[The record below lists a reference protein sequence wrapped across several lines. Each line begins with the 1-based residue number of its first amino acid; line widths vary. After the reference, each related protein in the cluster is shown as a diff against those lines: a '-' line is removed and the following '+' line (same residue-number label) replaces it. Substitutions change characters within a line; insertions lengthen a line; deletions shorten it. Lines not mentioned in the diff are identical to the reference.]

1 MAIEKRKAHPNIGNG
16 NVVTVTVPLKKRNGK
31 DCKNE
36 RKVRRRAINILKDQ
50 CLFGSNA
57 AISSLTVKLITEEN
71 IAKERTFEEETERG
85 LEMEK
90 ELTKPTSMSSL
101 PSFKHQ
107 ETGMDECTHDKKN
120 NITVEVEELY
130 IPDAADSSIMKGSLE
145 GKMICLAGDS
155 SNTDLRDSLTDLI
168 TVAGGSVSNNTT
180 NCGKSNLCIN
190 IAYALSSY

>member
-1 MAIEKRKAHPNIGNG
+1 MYKIVRK
-16 NVVTVTVPLKKRNGK
+16 K
-31 DCKNE
+31 E
-36 RKVRRRAINILKDQ
+36 RKVTQKVSSILKDNG
-50 CLFGSNA
+50 LYGSNT
-57 AISSLTVKLITEEN
+57 AISSLIVKIMTEEN

-101 PSFKHQ
+101 PSFKPQ
-107 ETGMDECTHDKKN
+107 ETGMDECTHDEKN

-155 SNTDLRDSLTDLI
+155 SNTDVRDSLTDLI
-168 TVAGGSVSNNTT
+168 TAAGGSVSNNTT